1 MRPLPVVDAD
11 RLYQLMLNRADRV
24 QGRLQQLALGLSW
37 SLAELRV
44 DADPVARG
52 LCFSPRGASRDLPW
66 PGTLTGCLS
75 RELTPWLLRWEPAA
89 AVVGATVVN
98 ALINHQSALPAR
110 AQPLACEWAPQLAVF
125 EHFAPQ
131 LTDAN
136 VVIVGRYP
144 GLDRFQ
150 SRFSFQCLER
160 QPGPGDLPDAAANW
174 LLPKADW
181 VFITASSIAN
191 KTLPHLLS
199 LCQQARVVLMGPSLP
214 WLEEWGDFGV
224 DYLAGVQITEPQQ
237 LWDVVLQ
244 AGGTQLFANGL
255 HYRLLAL

>member
-75 RELTPWLLRWEPAA
+75 WELTPWLLRWEPAA

-125 EHFAPQ
+125 EHFAPPTCRCQ
-131 LTDAN
+131 CC
-136 VVIVGRYP
+136 
-144 GLDRFQ
+144 DRGPLP
-150 SRFSFQCLER
+150 R
-160 QPGPGDLPDAAANW
+160 PGPVPV
-174 LLPKADW
+174 P
-181 VFITASSIAN
+181 VFLSMSGATAR
-191 KTLPHLLS
+191 P
-199 LCQQARVVLMGPSLP
+199 R
-214 WLEEWGDFGV
+214 
-224 DYLAGVQITEPQQ
+224 
-237 LWDVVLQ
+237 
-244 AGGTQLFANGL
+244 
-255 HYRLLAL
+255 